1 MGYESNLE
9 SNAERKKQKYREL
22 VQELKNEYDKVSFVN
37 LSISAMGIYDKST
50 TDFVDMMKTLKF
62 DRRSTHYI
70 ISLRK

>member
-37 LSISAMGIYDKST
+37 LSISALGIYDKST
-50 TDFVDMMKTLKF
+50 TDFVDMMKKLKY
-62 DRRSTHYI
+62 D
-70 ISLRK
+70 